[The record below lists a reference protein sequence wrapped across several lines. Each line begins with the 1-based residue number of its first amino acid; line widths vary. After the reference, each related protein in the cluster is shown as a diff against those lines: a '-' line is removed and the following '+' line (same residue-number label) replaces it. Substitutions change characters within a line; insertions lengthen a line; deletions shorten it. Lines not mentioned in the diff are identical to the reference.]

1 MFLEERLSRDG
12 AFTDA
17 LEGDAAELKTLM
29 GLGNKEA
36 AEIEEEVKTA
46 TYKWVARTRR
56 AAFQRRG
63 PDGRCCASS
72 ARMQR
77 PRAVQPQR
85 DVLGVTREG
94 ARAAGAAVRPRL
106 LPRSLLLPTL
116 HPKLKPHVAPAG
128 GCCARR

>member
-46 TYKWVARTRR
+46 TYKWVAPTRR
-56 AAFQRRG
+56 AAFRRRG
-63 PDGRCCASS
+63 PDGRCMRA
-72 ARMQR
+72 
-77 PRAVQPQR
+77 RAVQPQR
-85 DVLGVTREG
+85 DVLGVTRG
-94 ARAAGAAVRPRL
+94 GSRAAGAAVRPRL